1 MNITDE
7 DKQARLLGEA
17 AMNLILKRQKVSV
30 DSLIQELN
38 LQATDVKDPDRELLI
53 TDTCLWLRDYK
64 RPGASSSTRFRTSQ
78 ELEQSNVSD
87 AQLIVISSDTSK
99 SETEF

>member
-17 AMNLILKRQKVSV
+17 AMNLILKSHKVSV

-38 LQATDVKDPDRELLI
+38 LQATDVHAPDRDLLI
-53 TDTCLWLRDYK
+53 NDTSRRLRAYNS
-64 RPGASSSTRFRTSQ
+64 PAASSRTRFSPSQ

-87 AQLIVISSDTSK
+87 APLIVIRSSPST
-99 SETEF
+99 